1 MSGKKVKQMND
12 KRLFL
17 SLSEE
22 DLARLDKRRAEYGM
36 NRSQYIRYLLS
47 SQRKAIPYSIKQ
59 KKLVDQIAQ
68 VDLHLKSLC
77 LKEEMRPE
85 DVMFV
90 MEAVVDIRAAVECY
104 VEEAKGE
111 KQNGKK

>member
-1 MSGKKVKQMND
+1 MND

-17 SLSEE
+17 SLSED

-59 KKLVDQIAQ
+59 KELVDQIAQ
-68 VDLHLKSLC
+68 VDLHPKSLC

-90 MEAVVDIRAAVECY
+90 MEAVVDIRAAIECY

>member
-1 MSGKKVKQMND
+1 MSRKKVKQMND

-17 SLSEE
+17 SLSED

-59 KKLVDQIAQ
+59 K
-68 VDLHLKSLC
+68 
-77 LKEEMRPE
+77 
-85 DVMFV
+85 
-90 MEAVVDIRAAVECY
+90 
-104 VEEAKGE
+104 
-111 KQNGKK
+111 